1 MFAVSRETA
10 NIKNNKAPNISS
22 SKNKIDAIQQNQRN
36 TTPFDGQHNGIA
48 QKQSKMPL
56 CFDYL
61 IIPLPYPLENRKVCG
76 FSPKHRISIPKQRPS
91 KRRLP
96 ETSTQKGA
104 REKKRGHTKLYNSQ
118 TETDLNGYSK
128 YRKQALIKS
137 LKALL
142 AH

>member
-10 NIKNNKAPNISS
+10 NIKNNKMPHISS
-22 SKNKIDAIQQNQRN
+22 NKKNKIDAIQQNQRN

-61 IIPLPYPLENRKVCG
+61 IIPLPYPLENRKVYG
-76 FSPKHRISIPKQRPS
+76 FSSKHRISIPKQRSS
-91 KRRLP
+91 KRRFP
-96 ETSTQKGA
+96 ETSTQKGP
-104 REKKRGHTKLYNSQ
+104 EKKRGHTKLYNSQ
-118 TETDLNGYSK
+118 TETDLNRYSK
-128 YRKQALIKS
+128 YGKQALTKS

-142 AH
+142 AQ

>member
-104 REKKRGHTKLYNSQ
+104 REKKNEATRSFITAKQKQ
-118 TETDLNGYSK
+118 T
-128 YRKQALIKS
+128 
-137 LKALL
+137 
-142 AH
+142 